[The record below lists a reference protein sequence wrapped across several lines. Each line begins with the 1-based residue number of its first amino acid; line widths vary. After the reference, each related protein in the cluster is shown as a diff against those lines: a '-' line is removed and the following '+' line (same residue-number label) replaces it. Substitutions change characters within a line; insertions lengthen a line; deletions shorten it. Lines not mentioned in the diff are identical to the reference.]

1 MEHGININIF
11 NYVPLTLKYKF
22 VILKLFSVLSSE
34 RQKGKFLRNN
44 LDLDPDFDLEVRI
57 QDPDLDPHQN

>member
-1 MEHGININIF
+1 MEHVININIF
-11 NYVPLTLKYKF
+11 KYVPLTLKYKF

-44 LDLDPDFDLEVRI
+44 LDLDPDP
-57 QDPDLDPHQN
+57 DPFFSSVDPGS